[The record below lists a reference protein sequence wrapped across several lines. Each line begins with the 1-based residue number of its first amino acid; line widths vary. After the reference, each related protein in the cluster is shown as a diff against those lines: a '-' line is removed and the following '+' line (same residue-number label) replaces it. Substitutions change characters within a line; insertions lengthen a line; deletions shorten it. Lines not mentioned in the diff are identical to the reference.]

1 MGIHAVGLGRI
12 ARNYFPDKMYI
23 PMAGGALISL
33 VAVGQQD
40 VLLTGDA
47 TVTFWKQ
54 VSRRHTSFA
63 LESIEQTV
71 QGGVDF
77 GTRTVVTV
85 SRNGDLMKSAYVEL
99 TLPTLPA
106 SYSWVRSTGY
116 RLLNESHLMI
126 GGQIIETV
134 YGEWNEIMHE
144 LNTPGD
150 KIEGLNRMVG
160 RDFDGKDMYGRLD
173 PLGGRTTLDRLYVP
187 LNFFFERS
195 PGLAVP
201 VIAAQYH
208 EIQFAFELAPLVDLV
223 RKWDDATNSWT
234 TVTQLPALMGSL
246 GMRVFVDY
254 CFLDT
259 DERRKFATNSHSLLI
274 TQTQFHGTDS
284 IINTSADVMHP
295 VRLNL
300 NHPCSMLAWTAG
312 LDPSHTGSLDAFD
325 VDYAPRIAPAVEPRV
340 VRGRIATSV
349 VLSNPTSSAN
359 LQTGP
364 LHTTDFYY
372 ISSSS
377 ANFERFIRVGDAV
390 HGACFPTGTTIASA
404 ELETVSSLRYIKIK
418 FATASTVH
426 YIAGE
431 NLRIT
436 LGANIYPLN
445 TGVHGRDFA
454 IAEGVTTAVS
464 GDTVTVVLD
473 NIETKGLIVND
484 CALIRDDRFVNDAP
498 VLYDLDSAT
507 APTSPSGSSA
517 EVTFKMHASSAH
529 ALVVNE
535 RVIFTQSKA
544 IAASVRSVNWSVIE
558 PYKRVVTNVEVP
570 ADGSAHLS
578 VPLRNPVR
586 SAMLSLNGHE
596 RFATRS
602 GTYFEHVQTL
612 QHVPRC
618 PRKPIMIYA
627 LGLTPFGEPSGST
640 NFSRIDS
647 AILQL
652 RMQPPAYGKA
662 SEQRRVNIF
671 ARNWNLLRFM
681 SGMAGLSFSN

>member
-1 MGIHAVGLGRI
+1 
-12 ARNYFPDKMYI
+12 
-23 PMAGGALISL
+23 MAGGALISL
-33 VAVGQQD
+33 VAIGQQD
-40 VLLTGDA
+40 VLITGDA

-85 SRNGDLMKSAYVEL
+85 SRNGDLMKSAYVEI
-99 TLPTLPA
+99 TLPTLP
-106 SYSWVRSTGY
+106 SEYSWVRSAGY

-150 KIEGLNRMVG
+150 KIDGLNRMVG
-160 RDFDGKDMYGRLD
+160 RDFDGKDMYGRFD
-173 PLGGRTTLDRLYVP
+173 PLGGRTSLDRLYVP
-187 LNFFFERS
+187 LNFFFDRS

-208 EIQFAFELAPLVDLV
+208 EIQFAFELASLTDMV
-223 RKWDDATNSWT
+223 RKWDSVANAWT
-234 TVTQLPALMGSL
+234 TVSQVPALSGSL

-259 DERRKFATNSHSLLI
+259 DERRKFATNSHSMLI
-274 TQTQFHGTDS
+274 TQTQFHGTDT
-284 IINTSADVMHP
+284 ITTTPADVMHP

-312 LDPSHTGSLDAFD
+312 LDPSQTGSLDAFD
-325 VDYAPRIAPAVEPRV
+325 VDYAPRLAPAVEPRV
-340 VRGRIATSV
+340 VRGRVAITELAV
-349 VLSNPTSSAN
+349 
-359 LQTGP
+359 LQTYTNDMTAP
-364 LHTTDFYY
+364 SALSAAL
-372 ISSSS
+372 SSSS
-377 ANFERFIRVGDAV
+377 TYAIELTTGNGGLERLIRKGDHVTAAVFPAGSVVAADPSVFTVNAKDYLKIQFTRVG
-390 HGACFPTGTTIASA
+390 
-404 ELETVSSLRYIKIK
+404 
-418 FATASTVH
+418 TAAYSN
-426 YIAGE
+426 E
-431 NLRIT
+431 KLRIT
-436 LGANIYPLN
+436 LGANIFPLN
-445 TGVHGRDFA
+445 TGIAKRDFA
-454 IAEGVTTAVS
+454 IAEGVITAVS

-473 NIETKGLIVND
+473 NLETVGLIAKD
-484 CALIRDDRFVNDAP
+484 CALIRDDRLVNDIQPADIFEIDDTQQTSSFVSP
-498 VLYDLDSAT
+498 TT
-507 APTSPSGSSA
+507 AEPARFS
-517 EVTFKMHASSAH
+517 FKMAAATQSTPAH
-529 ALVVNE
+529 NLVAGE
-535 RVIFTQSKA
+535 RVIFTQPKTI
-544 IAASVRSVNWSVIE
+544 IATMRSTGWTMIE

-570 ADGSAHLS
+570 ADGSAHLP
-578 VPLRNPVR
+578 VLLRNPVR

-596 RFATRS
+596 RFTTRA
-602 GTYFEHVQTL
+602 GPYFEHVQPF

-618 PRKPIMIYA
+618 PRKPIMIYS
-627 LGLTPFGEPSGST
+627 LGLTPFGEPSGTT

-652 RMQPPAYGKA
+652 RMQPPAYGQA
-662 SEQRRVNIF
+662 TEQRRVNIY